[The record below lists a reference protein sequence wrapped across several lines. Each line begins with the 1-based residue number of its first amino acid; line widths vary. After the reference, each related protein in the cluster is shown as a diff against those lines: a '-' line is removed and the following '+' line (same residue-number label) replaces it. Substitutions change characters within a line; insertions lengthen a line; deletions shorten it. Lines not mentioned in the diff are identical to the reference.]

1 MKVKLDM
8 FWASLFCSII
18 GLILIYLAAL
28 NLEAQKVEI
37 KEIDFD
43 MIGRFV
49 ETEGKIIYKKSH
61 PSGHLF
67 LTIEN
72 KGSKIQVPLFANV
85 MNDLKEIGFD
95 EDDFAKGK
103 IIRVKGIVNEYREQ
117 LQVIPRSGEDVEIV
131 SG

>member
-1 MKVKLDM
+1 MKVKLDV
-8 FWASLFCSII
+8 FWVSLFCSII

-37 KEIDFD
+37 KDIDFD

-67 LTIEN
+67 LTIEDE
-72 KGSKIQVPLFANV
+72 GSKIQVPLFANV

-95 EDDFAKGK
+95 EDDFTKGK
-103 IIRVKGIVNEYREQ
+103 VIRVKGIVNEYREQ

>member
-49 ETEGKIIYKKSH
+49 ETEGEIIYKKSH

-117 LQVIPRSGEDVEIV
+117 LQIIPRSGEDVEIV
-131 SG
+131 SE